1 MIDLSWI
8 SLGLAIFGCFFSV
21 FILRKLLKKQA
32 SDYRALSDKHSH
44 LERENKIL
52 RHEIDEIRSGSIG
65 IGQSVKRIQA
75 IVLDIESR
83 QGELELQD
91 PESKLYTRAAKMA
104 EKGATAQEI
113 STDCEI
119 PMVEAELI
127 VSLRQKSN

>member
-1 MIDLSWI
+1 MIELSWI
-8 SLGLAIFGCFFSV
+8 SLGLAIFGCCFSV
-21 FILRKLLKKQA
+21 FILRKLSKKQA
-32 SDYRALSDKHSH
+32 SDYQTLIDKQSY

-65 IGQSVKRIQA
+65 IGQNVKRIQA

>member
-1 MIDLSWI
+1 MLDISWI
-8 SLGLAIFGCFFSV
+8 SLGLAIFSCGFGL
-21 FILRKLLKKQA
+21 FILLKLSKKQA
-32 SDYRALSDKHSH
+32 ADFRTLSDKNSH

-65 IGQSVKRIQA
+65 IGQSVKRIQT
-75 IVLDIESR
+75 IVQDIESR

-104 EKGATAQEI
+104 EKGASAQEI

-119 PMVEAELI
+119 PLVEAEMI